1 MYVQEFFMSENKPKK
16 FRFNPRKVVAVLI
29 TVLCILLVVGIGTWY
44 HLENTDQ
51 VIKAPKSASTAASAT
66 ATPLPSNLTD
76 PNSYQYIVNKNIGV
90 LSSSFVPGDL
100 TDPENVTSTSGV
112 ITLRAEAAGKLTEMV
127 KAAADAGV
135 NLYVTSAY
143 RSYDEQEQL
152 YTSYSSLLKQ
162 SELIVSCAQAGYS
175 EHQLGLAVD
184 FTDDTSVSSQTEA
197 FADTAAG
204 QWLYQ
209 HAHEYGFILRYPK
222 DKQNVTGFSY
232 KPWHYRY
239 VGTDTAN
246 AMYAVS
252 PDETME
258 EYFNLK

>member
-1 MYVQEFFMSENKPKK
+1 MSEKK
-16 FRFNPRKVVAVLI
+16 SKIRFNPRKFVVVLI
-29 TVLCILLVVGIGTWY
+29 VILCMLLAVGIGAYY
-44 HLENTDQ
+44 HYQNTDQ
-51 VIKAPKSASTAASAT
+51 VIKAPESSSTAVTSVES
-66 ATPLPSNLTD
+66 LPSNLTD
-76 PNSYQYIVNKNIGV
+76 INSYQYLLNKNTAP
-90 LSSSFVPGDL
+90 LSSSYEPGDL
-100 TDPENVTSTSGV
+100 TDPENVTTTSGI
-112 ITLRAEAAGKLTEMV
+112 ITLRAEAASQLTNLV
-127 KAAADAGV
+127 KAASDAGI

-162 SELIVSCAQAGYS
+162 SELLVSCAQAGSS

-184 FTDDTSVSSQTEA
+184 FTDDTSVVNQTES
-197 FADTAAG
+197 FGDGAAG

-222 DKQNVTGFSY
+222 DKQSVTGY
-232 KPWHYRY
+232 KYMPWHYRY

-246 AMYAVS
+246 AIYAVS

-258 EYFNLK
+258 EYYNVN

>member
-1 MYVQEFFMSENKPKK
+1 MSENKPNKV
-16 FRFNPRKVVAVLI
+16 RFNPRKIVVVLI
-29 TVLCILLVVGIGTWY
+29 TVLCVLLAVGIGVWY
-44 HLENTDQ
+44 HNMNTEQ
-51 VIKAPKSASTAASAT
+51 VIKAPKSASTASAASS
-66 ATPLPSNLTD
+66 TPLPENLTD
-76 PNSYQYIVNKNIGV
+76 VSSYQCLINKNTAA
-90 LSSSFVPGDL
+90 LSSSFEPGDL
-100 TDPENVTSTSGV
+100 ADPENVTSTSGV

-127 KAAADAGV
+127 KAASDAGV

-162 SELIVSCAQAGYS
+162 SELLVSCAQAGYS

-184 FTDDTSVSSQTEA
+184 FTDDTSVVNQTEA
-197 FADTAAG
+197 FGDTAAG

-222 DKQNVTGFSY
+222 DKQSVTGYSY

-258 EYFNLK
+258 EYYNVQ